1 MLSLETFLLS
11 LSVSFSLLLVD
22 LVFILEA
29 ILRLI
34 ESDLNGDEIRLHAM
48 DHVLVL
54 PLHHH
59 FVVVGLFDLVQLIL
73 RRRQPSRLLHHC
85 LLDRVLL
92 SLRLLQF
99 SLNITRGQTQIMLL
113 ITLTFLVSSSFSL
126 ERTVMWMLSYFM
138 RMRLRVALTSLF
150 SSSPNSHDGITLL
163 GSRRVFDGTK
173 EY

>member
-1 MLSLETFLLS
+1 MVLVNQPHQLFKAMLSLETFLLS

-99 SLNITRGQTQIMLL
+99 SFLGFEFLFLGEDGHVDVVILHANASQSCTH
-113 ITLTFLVSSSFSL
+113 FLVLF
-126 ERTVMWMLSYFM
+126 
-138 RMRLRVALTSLF
+138 VAEFPRWNHIVGL
-150 SSSPNSHDGITLL
+150 
-163 GSRRVFDGTK
+163 
-173 EY
+173 